1 MPVSFLT
8 LAQREGHGRFPEV
21 LSTIELARYFYL
33 DDDDLEWIGHK
44 RRDFTRLGYALQLT
58 TVRFLGT
65 FLEDPTD
72 VPLAIVQALGSQ
84 LRIVDIAC
92 ISAYRDSEQRWRHTT
107 EIRHRYGYRE
117 FVDKGVRFRLGRRLC
132 AMCWTGTDR
141 PSVLFDH
148 ASAWLIGHKVLLPGV
163 TILDVSLLKSA
174 HAWKHVF
181 GPCWGRASIQISGRV
196 WKNC

>member
-8 LAQREGHGRFPEV
+8 LAQRERYGRYPNA
-21 LSTIELARYFYL
+21 LSTIELTRYFYL
-33 DDDDLEWIGHK
+33 DDDDLEWINIK

-65 FLEDPTD
+65 FLEDPAA
-72 VPLAIVQALGSQ
+72 VPQAVVEALASQ
-84 LRIVDIAC
+84 VKVADSAC
-92 ISAYRDSEQRWRHTT
+92 VSAYRDSEQRWRHTA
-107 EIRHRYGYRE
+107 EIRTRYGYRE
-117 FVDKGVRFRLGRRLC
+117 FVDKGVRFRLGRWLC

-163 TILDVSLLKSA
+163 TILERFIA
-174 HAWKHVF
+174 EIHA
-181 GPCWGRASIQISGRV
+181 RMETRL
-196 WKNC
+196 